1 MKSIPT
7 IAVNFFYLL
16 ILYMIDINKVM
27 NQITNKPVYYGLIAM
42 LLTFYGP
49 RLHPKLPVEIVN
61 LFNNNYF
68 RFIIILLI
76 IYTSNKDLQ
85 TAIMITIAFFL
96 VMSLSNSCHCHN
108 VLREKFG
115 FNENFSDMNRLD
127 QFFEEYKDH
136 GDGGGNEDENM
147 DEDDD
152 DWDEDAPEA
161 VESKSKK
168 EDSDEDSSEAV
179 ESKSEKKD
187 SNENSLDNYVNLAK
201 EKFGGLVSN
210 VKNQLEKYTQRPDL
224 NENFENVNV
233 DFTNPPSDETSE
245 NDGDGFFNFKSIESY
260 ENNRTLHENLENYE
274 NNISNVINKYKSL

>member
-1 MKSIPT
+1 
-7 IAVNFFYLL
+7 
-16 ILYMIDINKVM
+16 MIDINKVM

-68 RFIIILLI
+68 RFVIILLI

-85 TAIMITIAFFL
+85 TSLMISIAFFL

-115 FNENFSDMNRLD
+115 YNENFSDMKRLD

-136 GDGGGNEDENM
+136 DANNDNDNKTVNLDAGESGNDDAEQDDVDEN
-147 DEDDD
+147 EEED
-152 DWDEDAPEA
+152 DWDENSP
-161 VESKSKK
+161 
-168 EDSDEDSSEAV
+168 EAV
-179 ESKSEKKD
+179 ESKSEKDSTEKD
-187 SNENSLDNYVNLAK
+187 SAENTLDTYVNMAK
-201 EKFGGLVSN
+201 EKFGGLVN
-210 VKNQLEKYTQRPDL
+210 GVKDQLEKYTQRPSL

-233 DFTNPPSDETSE
+233 DFTNPPKDETSE

-260 ENNRTLHENLENYE
+260 NDNETLHENLENYE

>member
-1 MKSIPT
+1 
-7 IAVNFFYLL
+7 
-16 ILYMIDINKVM
+16 MIDINKVM

-49 RLHPKLPVEIVN
+49 RLHPKLPDGIVN

-68 RFIIILLI
+68 RFVIILLI

-85 TAIMITIAFFL
+85 TSLMISIAFFL

-115 FNENFSDMNRLD
+115 YNENFSDMKRLD

-136 GDGGGNEDENM
+136 DANNDNDNKTVNLDAGESENDDAEQDDVDEN
-147 DEDDD
+147 EEED
-152 DWDEDAPEA
+152 DWDENSPEA
-161 VESKSKK
+161 
-168 EDSDEDSSEAV
+168 EAV
-179 ESKSEKKD
+179 ESKSEKDSTKKD
-187 SNENSLDNYVNLAK
+187 STENTLDTYVNMAK
-201 EKFGGLVSN
+201 EKFGGLVN
-210 VKNQLEKYTQRPDL
+210 GVKDQLEKYTQRPSL

-233 DFTNPPSDETSE
+233 DFTNPPKDETSE
-245 NDGDGFFNFKSIESY
+245 DDGDGFFNFKSIESY
-260 ENNRTLHENLENYE
+260 NDNETLHENLENYE

>member
-1 MKSIPT
+1 
-7 IAVNFFYLL
+7 
-16 ILYMIDINKVM
+16 MIDINKVM